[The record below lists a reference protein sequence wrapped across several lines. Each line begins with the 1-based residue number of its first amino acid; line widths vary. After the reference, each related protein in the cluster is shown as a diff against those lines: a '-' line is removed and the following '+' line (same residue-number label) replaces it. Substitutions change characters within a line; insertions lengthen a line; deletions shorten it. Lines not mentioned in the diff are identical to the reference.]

1 MLDVHFRLHNPSF
14 YDYPGPPLPLR
25 QLSTPIR
32 KQLNS
37 APDSSTVMYLDIKRK
52 TTSSKSQRDQRFSPS
67 KLTVFWID
75 EWTQNSEPRTPTH
88 QCTVDSCSGWTFNSL
103 NTLKKFKLTF
113 YYQRSSLSLWRNQRK
128 QILNEQS
135 ITWTITWTWTFR
147 WTRSSY
153 ITMLMHIM
161 HIHS

>member
-1 MLDVHFRLHNPSF
+1 
-14 YDYPGPPLPLR
+14 
-25 QLSTPIR
+25 
-32 KQLNS
+32 
-37 APDSSTVMYLDIKRK
+37 MYLDIKRK

-75 EWTQNSEPRTPTH
+75 EWTRNSEPRTPTH

-113 YYQRSSLSLWRNQRK
+113 YYQRWSLSLWRNQRK

-147 WTRSSY
+147 WVLILPCLCILCIFIARDVYDTQHEMAHAVSFPSF
-153 ITMLMHIM
+153 LCW
-161 HIHS
+161 